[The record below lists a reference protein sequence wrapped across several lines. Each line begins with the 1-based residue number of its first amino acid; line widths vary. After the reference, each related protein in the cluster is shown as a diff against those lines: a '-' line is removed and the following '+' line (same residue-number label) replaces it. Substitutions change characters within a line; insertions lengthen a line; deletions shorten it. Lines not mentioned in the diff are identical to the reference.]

1 MIIRPTTDEQRP
13 PDLTL
18 LCERLA
24 ERLHRS
30 GFAHPLEA
38 AVALT
43 VRGSREAS
51 LDDQARRLGLSSPH
65 LASIE
70 AGHLP
75 FPDLPP
81 RLLAAARDTG
91 GLDLDRLMS
100 LRA

>member
-1 MIIRPTTDEQRP
+1 MTTSRAPDAHSPR
-13 PDLTL
+13 DLTL

-24 ERLHRS
+24 QRLNRA

-43 VRGSREAS
+43 VRGSRETG
-51 LDDQARRLGLSSPH
+51 LDEQARRLGLSSAH

-70 AGHLP
+70 AGRLP

-100 LRA
+100 LTR